1 MGYRSRASAAPATT
15 TSGARSGRMAGI
27 FTERDVMR
35 RVLGKRLDPAS
46 VRVAEVMTNRVI
58 CCTPATS
65 IEEARE
71 LMRSRRIRHLPILDA
86 EGEVVGVVSIGDL
99 NAHLTTHQ
107 EVTIHYLEE
116 LKMKAF
122 DAQKKKHEVSLR
134 QVDKLSAAIYPNSNF
149 QERELNFIYFVYR
162 YGTSLIGKIFEELA
176 INKFEHQVINI

>member
-1 MGYRSRASAAPATT
+1 MTTLNEILRGKADSPLFAIDQEASVLEAVQMMNEC
-15 TSGARSGRMAGI
+15 SIGALIVNKAGQMSGI
-27 FTERDVMR
+27 FTERDVLR

-46 VRVAEVMTNRVI
+46 VHVAQVMTDSVI

-107 EVTIHYLEE
+107 EVTIHYL
-116 LKMKAF
+116 
-122 DAQKKKHEVSLR
+122 HEYLHGRV
-134 QVDKLSAAIYPNSNF
+134 
-149 QERELNFIYFVYR
+149 
-162 YGTSLIGKIFEELA
+162 
-176 INKFEHQVINI
+176 

>member
-1 MGYRSRASAAPATT
+1 MNTLNEILREKAGFPLFAVDQQASVLEAVQKMNDC
-15 TSGARSGRMAGI
+15 SVGALIVNNAERMSGI

-35 RVLGKRLDPAS
+35 RVLGQRLDPAH
-46 VRVAEVMTNRVI
+46 VRVADVMTERVI

-107 EVTIHYLEE
+107 EVTIHHLEE
-116 LKMKAF
+116 YL
-122 DAQKKKHEVSLR
+122 HGRV
-134 QVDKLSAAIYPNSNF
+134 
-149 QERELNFIYFVYR
+149 
-162 YGTSLIGKIFEELA
+162 
-176 INKFEHQVINI
+176 